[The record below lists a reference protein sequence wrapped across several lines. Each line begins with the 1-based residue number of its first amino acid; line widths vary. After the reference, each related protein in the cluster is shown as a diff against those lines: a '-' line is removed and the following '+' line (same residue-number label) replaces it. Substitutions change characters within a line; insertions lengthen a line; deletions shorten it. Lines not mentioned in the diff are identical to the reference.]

1 MSQQSYLIDLLT
13 PSAAQKQ
20 VPQGLLLLK
29 KIILLSHQGQLKI
42 NDQFPDKRF
51 SLADYLL
58 DNRRLMLDWSL
69 VSEMHRAQ
77 LRYWLHTSHQ
87 RELIP
92 KFSAPYVIDESRG
105 IPEEK
110 QLSLWQQFLNSSLF
124 GGYYYCVAW
133 PNVEKTNVENA
144 FELIRIDAC
153 FSKRGAL
160 IDLVS
165 NLSSLTNEPLAVS
178 HDYFDDE
185 SLQNV
190 KRVILTDEVIASLVH
205 EDINALDLVN
215 SVSEAH
221 PNSVEVQSQTTRSQ
235 RVLAHRYN
243 KQYGAVTS
251 FFWRI
256 IALIKKW
263 WFDFTRPT
271 ESEALKSHYSPFCQE
286 KDVSISLCDATGQ
299 VLVLDKRVPIDALGL
314 CGGGARIFSYLGV
327 IDVLEEYGLT
337 LNRFSGSSAG
347 AIMASLL
354 YLGYESG
361 ELKQK
366 FRWITDHLLLD
377 YDIDFSGLST
387 TNKMKSALQYF
398 ILDRVQDE
406 IKKHEKWFQT
416 DDAKQ
421 FLDENVNA
429 GHITFGTIY
438 QLRKMCPEL
447 NFGKELIVTG
457 TNTTLRRT
465 EIFST
470 YKTPNME
477 IAEAVKISASMPVI
491 YKPTMIGLHSYTDG
505 GVLNNL
511 PLSYFR
517 NDKEQFLYHELSISL
532 NVLALQF
539 DTGVEA
545 QIVDSNKPVYR
556 EHWLLNTLYGFLT
569 GIDDPASAWVDDR
582 LTLRHHSAQT
592 ILIDVQNIKATK
604 FDIDEAARDE
614 LVRSGREAAKAYM
627 QQRYRKEGNGY
638 VSDEYLSK
646 TFENLEALL
655 IHCGNKKKWPVL
667 KRVSDEIKRSSRITP
682 EYREVLLRIN
692 DTLEMIHAQ
701 DVLKEEGYTNRWRK
715 LLPTLTGLSRMKMG
729 AKQEKKDKSTL
740 YCMLFPV
747 LSQPWQALISNNLTS
762 ESRQQ
767 LNLIEHFRKK
777 LNVNDQ
783 VLVFNG
789 LVDAMEENNAPS
801 HLFFYLF
808 KTLLIYARNEDAL
821 DEVKYDVIRFTEA
834 FATLKRTRVVNI
846 SALVGAWDFNV
857 ESCKQLLSY
866 LCEPDYKAFYK
877 ALGTHYQPHF
887 EWDNLNVDDT
897 KTTYLQM
904 VR

>member
-1 MSQQSYLIDLLT
+1 MSRQSYLIDLLT
-13 PSAAQKQ
+13 PETEQAKAS
-20 VPQGLLLLK
+20 PGLLLLK

-69 VSEMHRAQ
+69 VNETHRNQ

-87 RELIP
+87 RELTP

-110 QLSLWQQFLNSSLF
+110 QLGIWQQFLNSSVF
-124 GGYYYCVAW
+124 GEYYYSYFW
-133 PNVEKTNVENA
+133 PNVNKISSEH
-144 FELIRIDAC
+144 ELELERIDVC
-153 FSKRGAL
+153 FSKSGAL

-165 NLSSLTNEPLAVS
+165 SSIALANESLPVS
-178 HDYFDDE
+178 HDYFDDDH
-185 SLQNV
+185 LQNV
-190 KRVILTDEVIASLVH
+190 KRVILTDDVIASLVH
-205 EDINALDLVN
+205 EDINALDLAN

-221 PNSVEVQSQTTRSQ
+221 PNSVDVQSQATRSQ
-235 RVLAHRYN
+235 RVLEHRYN

-263 WFDFTRPT
+263 WFDFTRPP
-271 ESEALKSHYSPFCQE
+271 EPEPSKSHYTPFCQE
-286 KDVSISLCDATGQ
+286 NDVSISLCDKTGQ

-327 IDVLEEYGLT
+327 IDVLEEYGLK

-354 YLGYESG
+354 YLGYESD

-377 YDIDFSGLST
+377 YDIDLSGLST

-398 ILDRVQDE
+398 ILHRVQDE

-416 DDAKQ
+416 DEAKH
-421 FLDENVNA
+421 FLDEHVNA

-438 QLRKMCPEL
+438 KLRKMCPEL
-447 NFGKELIVTG
+447 NFAKELIVTG

-470 YKTPNME
+470 FETPDME

-491 YKPTMIGLHSYTDG
+491 YKPTMIGPHSYTDG

-517 NDKEQFLYHELSISL
+517 NDKEQFLSHELSVSL

-539 DTGVEA
+539 DTGVEKE
-545 QIVDSNKPVYR
+545 IVGSNKPVYR
-556 EHWLLNTLYGFLT
+556 EHWLLNRLYGFLT

-604 FDIDEAARDE
+604 FDVDEVARDE

-627 QQRYRKEGNGY
+627 EQRYRKEDKGY
-638 VSDEYLSK
+638 ASDEYLSK

-655 IHCGNKKKWPVL
+655 IHCGNKKKWTVL
-667 KRVSDEIKRSSRITP
+667 KQVAEEIKSSPRITS
-682 EYREVLLRIN
+682 EYRETLLRIN
-692 DTLEMIHAQ
+692 DALEMIHAQ
-701 DVLKEEGYTNRWRK
+701 DVLKEEGYQNRWRK
-715 LLPTLTGLSRMKMG
+715 LLPTLTGLSRMKIG
-729 AKQEKKDKSTL
+729 AKQENKDKSTL

-747 LSQPWQALISNNLTS
+747 LSQPWQALVSINLTS

-789 LVDAMEENNAPS
+789 LVDAMEEINAPS
-801 HLFFYLF
+801 HLFFYLL
-808 KTLLIYARNEDAL
+808 KTLLIYARNEDAV

-834 FATLKRTRVVNI
+834 FAALKRSRILNI
-846 SALVGAWDFNV
+846 SALVSDWDFNV
-857 ESCKQLLSY
+857 ERCKQLVSY
-866 LCEPDYKAFYK
+866 LSEPDYKAFYK

-887 EWDNLNVDDT
+887 EWDNLSVDDT
-897 KTTYLQM
+897 ETTYLQM